1 MCWICD
7 PIGETSKTLAHVA
20 DVVQNDPTANAVV
33 TAGALAAGAYFAAPL
48 FASSA
53 AATTAAE
60 IGATSAAS
68 GSAALV
74 PLEAAASWSWGP
86 VASVTA
92 GAPAAASAATGA
104 GLWGTLSTA
113 GGYAMKGLD
122 VAGKVTG
129 GLNALS
135 LVASKPAPAS
145 QFGGSVKSI
154 VPVYGGVSAPGAGA
168 SQTTKTS
175 GIVTAGSIGAG
186 ESVKAKDSTLTILA
200 SGLTVAAILYQF
212 WKGH

>member
-33 TAGALAAGAYFAAPL
+33 TAAALAGGAYLAAPL
-48 FASSA
+48 FTGA

-68 GSAALV
+68 GAAAMV
-74 PLEAAASWSWGP
+74 PLETVSLAGWGP

-104 GLWGTLSTA
+104 GLWGTLQTRSVLCIPS
-113 GGYAMKGLD
+113 MKLRGL
-122 VAGKVTG
+122 
-129 GLNALS
+129 
-135 LVASKPAPAS
+135 
-145 QFGGSVKSI
+145 
-154 VPVYGGVSAPGAGA
+154 VPNFHIHVFVS
-168 SQTTKTS
+168 
-175 GIVTAGSIGAG
+175 
-186 ESVKAKDSTLTILA
+186 D
-200 SGLTVAAILYQF
+200 LYTF
-212 WKGH
+212 D